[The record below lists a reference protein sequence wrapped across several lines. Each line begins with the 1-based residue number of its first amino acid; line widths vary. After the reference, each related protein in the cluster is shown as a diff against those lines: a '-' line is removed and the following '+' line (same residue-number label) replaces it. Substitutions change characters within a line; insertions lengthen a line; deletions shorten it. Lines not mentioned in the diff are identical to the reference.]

1 MLRDLSRALR
11 KCAPP
16 PPRPSAQPPT
26 PPSALTMSQNQ
37 ALPTPAQPPETSLLR
52 PWPDL

>member
-16 PPRPSAQPPT
+16 PAAFRPAPHTPISPDHEPEPGFADPSPTPRDQPP
-26 PPSALTMSQNQ
+26 Q
-37 ALPTPAQPPETSLLR
+37 ALA
-52 PWPDL
+52 